1 MHFKLKLPQKLMILV
16 SVPLVFGLVFTGTL
30 AILLKQ
36 ADIQLRQEQRAKALI
51 SQSKLLAMFMD
62 DAVLG
67 IGGYSVGHEPAFLD
81 RYEKACKEAVK
92 IQTDLRALVGN
103 DPQGIKILSKID
115 EVIAKLFKI
124 LTLGKLAIDRPQVDE
139 GNRLA
144 MQLYDHLQESHNK
157 LKEDLDALTYDARKL
172 QESTS
177 DDGNSVINIVLIA
190 GTILNILLTIILATY
205 VGKSFGRRLNLLTDN
220 AVRLAAGEE
229 LNPKTSGN
237 DEIAK
242 LDSVFHTMASALA
255 EASRKERA
263 TIANALDVICS
274 VDSDGRFS
282 AVSAAAKT
290 VWGYAPDELIGR
302 RYIDILP
309 ITDVDRVRQIVDKT
323 IVERGKCTFETSV
336 MKKKRDQVEM
346 LWTGRWSELEKSL
359 FCVTHDITER
369 KRAENL
375 IKASEERIRS
385 IIQHLPVGTIS
396 VAPSGAI
403 ESVNPKIEEIFGYSG
418 AELTGS
424 TITKLLAPK
433 SGTESGSILEGLQ
446 KDALGRSSERNGIKQ
461 NGQIFPVELT
471 LTKFEDLETEHYL
484 ISLQDISERREIEQM
499 KQDFVAMVSHDLR
512 TPLGAIQATL
522 SLVEEGVYGNLND
535 KGTIRITSAQQSVQR
550 LTGLVNN
557 LLDLEKMESGKL
569 TIVVEPSNL
578 NSIINQS
585 IDSVRPYADQQKVA
599 IEVQCEDAELMA
611 DAGRMVQVVINLLSN
626 AIKFSTKDTSIK
638 ISACTKDD
646 HAEVR
651 IKDCGRGIPA
661 GMSESVFE
669 KFKQVESADGKRGRG
684 TGLGL
689 PICKAIVEAHG
700 GQIGVESE
708 EGKGS
713 TFWFRIP
720 LQTRV

>member
-1 MHFKLKLPQKLMILV
+1 
-16 SVPLVFGLVFTGTL
+16 
-30 AILLKQ
+30 
-36 ADIQLRQEQRAKALI
+36 
-51 SQSKLLAMFMD
+51 
-62 DAVLG
+62 
-67 IGGYSVGHEPAFLD
+67 
-81 RYEKACKEAVK
+81 
-92 IQTDLRALVGN
+92 
-103 DPQGIKILSKID
+103 
-115 EVIAKLFKI
+115 
-124 LTLGKLAIDRPQVDE
+124 
-139 GNRLA
+139 
-144 MQLYDHLQESHNK
+144 
-157 LKEDLDALTYDARKL
+157 
-172 QESTS
+172 
-177 DDGNSVINIVLIA
+177 
-190 GTILNILLTIILATY
+190 LATY
-205 VGKSFGRRLNLLTDN
+205 VGKSFGKRLNLLADN
-220 AVRLAAGEE
+220 AFRLAAGEE

-309 ITDVDRVRQIVDKT
+309 ITDADRVRQIVEST
-323 IVERGKCTFETSV
+323 IAEHGVCTFETSV
-336 MKKKRDQVEM
+336 MKKETDQVEM
-346 LWTGRWSELEKSL
+346 LWTGQWSEIEKSL
-359 FCVTHDITER
+359 FCVAHDITER

-375 IKASEERIRS
+375 RS
-385 IIQHLPVGTIS
+385 
-396 VAPSGAI
+396 
-403 ESVNPKIEEIFGYSG
+403 
-418 AELTGS
+418 
-424 TITKLLAPK
+424 
-433 SGTESGSILEGLQ
+433 
-446 KDALGRSSERNGIKQ
+446 
-461 NGQIFPVELT
+461 
-471 LTKFEDLETEHYL
+471 
-484 ISLQDISERREIEQM
+484 EIEQM

-535 KGTIRITSAQQSVQR
+535 KGMARITSAQQSVQR

-569 TIVVEPSNL
+569 TVVMEPVGL
-578 NSIINQS
+578 KSIINQS
-585 IDSVRPYADQQKVA
+585 IESVRPYADQQKIA
-599 IEVQCEDAELMA
+599 IETQCEDAELMA
-611 DAGRMVQVVINLLSN
+611 DSDRLIQVVINLLSN
-626 AIKFSTKDTSIK
+626 AIKFSSKDTSIK
-638 ISACTKDD
+638 ISASTKND
-646 HAEVR
+646 HAEIR
-651 IKDCGRGIPA
+651 IADHGRGIPA
-661 GMSESVFE
+661 SMWDSVFE